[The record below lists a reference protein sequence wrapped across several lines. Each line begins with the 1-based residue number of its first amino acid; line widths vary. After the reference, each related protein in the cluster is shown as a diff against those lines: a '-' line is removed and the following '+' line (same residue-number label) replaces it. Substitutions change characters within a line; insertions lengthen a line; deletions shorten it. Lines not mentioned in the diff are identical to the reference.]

1 MLLAGSLPVLVQANG
16 TAGQIYTFSA
26 PISGATEVALSFG
39 DGSIGGTGATFG
51 TLNETLY
58 YDAVA
63 QTLRQVG
70 SVSLSP
76 AEALFPITVGAGWP
90 GTPPY
95 PSATAHLTIGDGTG
109 WLEFD
114 SGTQSGI
121 SSGGGE
127 SFGWTLNLPVNGPCT
142 VVSGGVTN
150 CGTLSY
156 SYGLSLVTTI
166 SAAGATSLD
175 VTEFNVFG
183 ANAGLVV
190 GDIGGWD
197 LVNGS
202 SDDTYE
208 YSWDLSSLV
217 ATETPEPDGL
227 MFLGLGAAMAALGCG
242 RRDGGLGRG
251 RGSRPARIFH
261 SWLETDERGQ
271 RRSAGFQPAVSP
283 TSSRQPVRTRCG
295 SAGGQRVGNPRYS
308 RLEVCAAAHA
318 GLNHEIS
325 GLAGLSG
332 SATKASQG
340 VGHNEHQAARF
351 HEP

>member
-1 MLLAGSLPVLVQANG
+1 MSAIKYYTRIGNCGRWESRSLALLAGSLLVLVQANRA
-16 TAGQIYTFSA
+16 AGQIYTFSA

-39 DGSIGGTGATFG
+39 PGSSGGTDMTFG

-58 YDAVA
+58 YDSVA

-76 AEALFPITVGAGWP
+76 ADALFPIIVGAGWP

-95 PSATAHLTIGDGTG
+95 PSGTADLTIGDGTG

-127 SFGWTLNLPVNGPCT
+127 SFGWTLNLPVNGSCT
-142 VVSGGVTN
+142 VVCGGVTN

-156 SYGLSLVTTI
+156 SYGLSLVTTF
-166 SAAGATSLD
+166 SAAGPTSLN
-175 VTEFNVFG
+175 VSEFNVSG
-183 ANAGLVV
+183 ASAGLVV

-197 LVNGS
+197 LFDGS

-208 YSWDLSSLV
+208 YSWGLSPVV
-217 ATETPEPDGL
+217 ATEAPEPDGL
-227 MFLGLGAAMAALGCG
+227 MFLGLGAAMVALG
-242 RRDGGLGRG
+242 RWQRDGGLHRRRG
-251 RGSRPARIFH
+251 V
-261 SWLETDERGQ
+261 GQ
-271 RRSAGFQPAVSP
+271 RDP
-283 TSSRQPVRTRCG
+283 TDRMF
-295 SAGGQRVGNPRYS
+295 
-308 RLEVCAAAHA
+308 
-318 GLNHEIS
+318 
-325 GLAGLSG
+325 SG